1 MAKTFLVSIN
11 LNQNELQNAVIQN
24 LATAPS
30 SAVKG
35 LIYFD
40 TVLNKIGYYNGASWI
55 YEAIS
60 SITGTAPLGASTDA
74 NGNVTITIS
83 AATAIASGSMSAAD
97 FAKLAASTSANTP
110 STLVQRDINGDFSAR
125 IITANQVTG
134 LASPTLA
141 TDAVNKSYVDNIA
154 QGLTTKAPCL
164 VISLSNI
171 TLSGLQ
177 TIDGIALVAGNR
189 VLVDGQT
196 TGSQNGIYVVSAG
209 AWTRS
214 ADMAVGSSAA
224 GAFTFVEE
232 GTINADTGWVCSTD
246 PGVDIVGTN
255 SLIFVQFSSA
265 GVILAGNGLQKT
277 GNVVSVLPFD
287 NSLQTVAGGVSV
299 KEDAAGAIITGAT
312 GIKVNIDS
320 TLQIVAN
327 ALGVKPGTVARI
339 FTQSG
344 VSIGTTPG
352 VQIITHNLNSK
363 FVVVAVMDSTT
374 NEEYMVDVIH
384 ATVNTITISALGAT
398 KTVYVTVQG

>member
-11 LNQNELQNAVIQN
+11 LNQNELQNAVVQN
-24 LATAPS
+24 LAVAPS
-30 SAVKG
+30 SPVKG

-60 SITGTAPLGASTDA
+60 SIIGTAPLGASTDA

-83 AATAIASGSMSAAD
+83 SATAIASGSMSASD
-97 FAKLAASTSANTP
+97 FAKLAASTSLNTA
-110 STLVQRDINGDFSAR
+110 SAIVQRDSNGDFAAR
-125 IITANQVTG
+125 NITANQVTG
-134 LASPTLA
+134 LASPVSA

-171 TLSGLQ
+171 TLSGTQ

-189 VLVDGQT
+189 VLVAGQT
-196 TGSQNGIYVVSAG
+196 TASQNGIYVVAAG
-209 AWTRS
+209 AWSRS
-214 ADMAVGSSAA
+214 ADMATGSSAA
-224 GAFTFVEE
+224 GAFTFIEE

-246 PGVDIVGTN
+246 PPSDVVGTN
-255 SLIFVQFSSA
+255 PLTFVQFSSA
-265 GVILAGNGLQKT
+265 GVILAGNGLQKI
-277 GNVVSVLPFD
+277 GNTVSVLPAD
-287 NSLQTVAGGVSV
+287 NSIQTAPGGTSV
-299 KEDAAGAIITGAT
+299 KQDPAGAIVTGAS
-312 GIKVNIDS
+312 GQKVQIDT

-327 ALGVKPGTVARI
+327 TLGVKPGTVARI

-352 VQIITHNLNSK
+352 TQTITHNLNSK
-363 FVVVAVMDSTT
+363 SVIVSVCDSTT
-374 NEEYMVDVIH
+374 NEEYAVDVIH
-384 ATVNTITISALGAT
+384 TTVNTITISAIGAT